1 MVQQMSTALPT
12 STGLLVTHN
21 FEVTKGRLAW
31 DGDMLGETKS
41 TKMKK
46 TKKTKKGTIVME
58 RRKVHLLRHI
68 TLA

>member
-1 MVQQMSTALPT
+1 MVQQMSTVLPT

-46 TKKTKKGTIVME
+46 TKKGTIVVE